1 MDSYTNNTN
10 AQASAT
16 PRPLRPMA
24 QFRVMARHRDHS
36 LSLVTL
42 AENGRQA
49 VNLAREFCDRIA
61 TASNGIALVRVEE
74 WIGTLTEGEWKPVSL
89 WHGGFSHRFAAQ
101 SRSVTPGTATSPAR
115 RCPEPATRCE
125 CVLLGK
131 KTRKGGW
138 KAKLLQTRN
147 RRSDHEQQRTCP
159 SRPSR
164 AKRSCSASDRS
175 AMTASGSSSDG
186 TKPTI
191 RSAVEIQRK

>member
-1 MDSYTNNTN
+1 
-10 AQASAT
+10 
-16 PRPLRPMA
+16 MA

-49 VNLAREFCDRIA
+49 VNLARKFCDRIA

-101 SRSVTPGTATSPAR
+101 L
-115 RCPEPATRCE
+115 ATRNGRNGDQRSQALPRTGDPVE
-125 CVLLGK
+125 CVLLNK

-138 KAKLLQTRN
+138 MGKLLKRGTEGPITNTVDVPQSARPGQTVMLRV
-147 RRSDHEQQRTCP
+147 
-159 SRPSR
+159 
-164 AKRSCSASDRS
+164 
-175 AMTASGSSSDG
+175 GSISQDG
-186 TKPTI
+186 T
-191 RSAVEIQRK
+191 RIQFRWNQADNPECR